1 MGTQP
6 SDRMTPI
13 PRLTEAV
20 RAAESQGAVDLADAH
35 ELTGY
40 SGLKLIGALQR
51 LASVQSDAAG
61 VCYLEIGVFRGLT
74 LLSVAAANPTIAC
87 FGIDNFAFFDRDGKN
102 LGIVTKRRQE
112 MNVRNANIINLDYED
127 ALADLTRHAGG
138 LRVATY
144 FVDGPH
150 DYRSQLIC
158 LELALPHLHDHAVIV
173 VDDANYNDVRQ
184 ANRDFLTIHP
194 EYALLFEAYTPC
206 HPSNMTGEQLAAAR
220 AGWWNGVNILVHDPH
235 RTLQRTYPPSERSR
249 LLFEN
254 DRIVHSANI
263 AESAPRAI
271 RVGQLLA
278 ERRWLTWLRES
289 KWLYD
294 EISEKQQQRA
304 APFADTNTYSASLP
318 ESRYAPPAGPTL

>member
-1 MGTQP
+1 
-6 SDRMTPI
+6 MTPI
-13 PRLTEAV
+13 PHLTEAV
-20 RAAESQGAVDLADAH
+20 RAAESQGTVELAEAH

-51 LASVQSDAAG
+51 LTSVQSDVTGA
-61 VCYLEIGVFRGLT
+61 CYLEIGVFRGLT
-74 LLSVAAANPTIAC
+74 LLSVAAVNPTLPC

-102 LGIVTKRRQE
+102 LGIVTKRRQA
-112 MNVRNANIINLDYED
+112 MNARNAHIINLDYED
-127 ALADLTRHAGG
+127 ALADLGRHAGD
-138 LRVATY
+138 LRVVTY

-150 DYRSQLIC
+150 DYRSQLMC
-158 LELALPHLHDHAVIV
+158 LQLALPHLHDHAVIV

-184 ANRDFLTIHP
+184 ANRDFLTTHP
-194 EYALLFEAYTPC
+194 DYALLFEAYTPC

-220 AGWWNGVNILVHDPH
+220 AGWWNGVNIIVHDPQGA
-235 RTLQRTYPPSERSR
+235 LQRTYPPSERSR
-249 LLFEN
+249 VLFEN

-278 ERRWLTWLRES
+278 ERKWLRWLRES

-294 EISEKQQQRA
+294 EIGEKRQQRT

-318 ESRYAPPAGPTL
+318 ESRHAPRATGATP